1 MVGNRPVKKWRIG
14 NIECNVWENEK
25 EASDGTLVGFKTVS
39 LRKSWKQNEVW
50 HDAQIQLRRNDLQ
63 KAILVLQKAQE
74 ELLFNSETQQEE
86 E

>member
-1 MVGNRPVKKWRIG
+1 MVGNRPLKKWRIG
-14 NIECNVWENEK
+14 NIECNVWENER
-25 EASDGTLVGFKTVS
+25 EANDGTILGFKTIS

-63 KAILVLQKAQE
+63 KVILLMQKAQE
-74 ELLFNSETQQEE
+74 ELLLNQEQEGGE